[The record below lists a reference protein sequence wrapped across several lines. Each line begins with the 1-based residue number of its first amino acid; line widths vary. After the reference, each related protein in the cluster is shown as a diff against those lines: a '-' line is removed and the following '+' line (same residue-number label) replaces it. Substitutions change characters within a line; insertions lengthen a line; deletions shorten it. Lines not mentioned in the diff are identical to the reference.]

1 MLLMVNDILINE
13 LGFIIENGDF
23 KASLCDNQ
31 NIQALIISQQGEFK
45 EFPLFGIGIDTY
57 LNGSGVEQE
66 LRSLINTQLLRD
78 GAVIIDLQLIQ
89 NEANKFDI
97 FVNANY

>member
-1 MLLMVNDILINE
+1 MANDILIND
-13 LGFIIENGDF
+13 LGFIVENGDF

-31 NIQALIISQQGEFK
+31 NIQSLLVSQQGEFK
-45 EFPLFGIGIDTY
+45 EFPLFGVGIDTY
-57 LNGSGVEQE
+57 LNGAGVEQE
-66 LRSLINTQLLRD
+66 LRSLINTQLQKD
-78 GAVIIDLQLIQ
+78 GANIIDLQLIQ

>member
-1 MLLMVNDILINE
+1 MANDILIND

-31 NIQALIISQQGEFK
+31 NIQTLITSQQGEFK
-45 EFPLFGIGIDTY
+45 EYPLFGIGIDSFV
-57 LNGSGVEQE
+57 NGSGVEQE
-66 LRSLINTQLLRD
+66 LRSLISTQLRKD
-78 GAVIIDLQLIQ
+78 GANIIDLQLLQ

>member
-1 MLLMVNDILINE
+1 MANDILIND
-13 LGFIIENGDF
+13 LGFIVENGDF

-31 NIQALIISQQGEFK
+31 NIQSLLISQQGEFK
-45 EFPLFGIGIDTY
+45 EFPLFGVGIDTY
-57 LNGSGVEQE
+57 LNGAGVEQE
-66 LRSLINTQLLRD
+66 LRSLINTQLQKD
-78 GAVIIDLQLIQ
+78 GANIIDLQLIQ

>member
-1 MLLMVNDILINE
+1 MANDILIND

-31 NIQALIISQQGEFK
+31 NIQSLLISQQGEFK
-45 EFPLFGIGIDTY
+45 EFPLFGVGIDTY
-57 LNGSGVEQE
+57 LNGAGVEQE
-66 LRSLINTQLLRD
+66 LRSLINTQLQKD
-78 GAVIIDLQLIQ
+78 GANIIDLQLIQ